1 MPQAPEYKTPTAAE
15 VRKASKNLAPN
26 INETFMHK
34 GKRISA
40 WIKDKTKPIT
50 SRTGTIGYERKLH
63 PEFRKQKQA
72 TVKTTEDKKEDKT
85 VTTDTTDKGKKIREI
100 LSSAV
105 GRKAAGERAAAKI
118 FDTDRASIARGKRA
132 REKVFSRATPEAATE
147 AGSER
152 ARIAGARAARRLYE
166 AAGKNIDPRVATEP
180 VKVKRLIDPTIDY
193 EDTRAGLDEGFY
205 KKGGKVS
212 RKKSKKGKKASWNGN
227 NEVSRWY
234 D

>member
-1 MPQAPEYKTPTAAE
+1 MPQPIIPKRKTREEIVA
-15 VRKASKNLAPN
+15 ASKRLAPN
-26 INETFMHK
+26 INRPGDWIPNPKYRPKDPNSNEPRMILNPARK
-34 GKRISA
+34 KRP
-40 WIKDKTKPIT
+40 TK
-50 SRTGTIGYERKLH
+50 
-63 PEFRKQKQA
+63 
-72 TVKTTEDKKEDKT
+72 TEDEPEDITETKGN
-85 VTTDTTDKGKKIREI
+85 GKKIREM

-105 GRKAAGERAAAKI
+105 GSKAAGERAAAKI

-132 REKVFSRATPEAATE
+132 REKVFSRATPEAGTK

-152 ARIAGARAARRLYE
+152 ARIAARRLYE

-180 VKVKRLIDPTIDY
+180 VKGKRLIDPTIDY